1 MSAGR
6 VPMSLSVCRV
16 LAWGVSKTS
25 LSRLIWIDLTDLSF
39 IISEMYS
46 VRVSLL
52 NLFQNLSLIFTFS
65 SWENLQLDNTFLTD
79 SRDSD
84 LNLTGNDLHREGS
97 RPASF
102 HLRQT
107 RIMLERSGWEQVEY
121 VEKNLRW
128 KEMNCWVHDVRCRQD
143 TRHHYLSYP
152 PGTLCC
158 CCCLGTR
165 SDISIS
171 SFLHSYSLLQPYIIP

>member
-16 LAWGVSKTS
+16 LAWGVSRTS

-97 RPASF
+97 LPASF

-107 RIMLERSGWEQVEY
+107 RIMLERSEKLSRLNMSRRISGGRRWTVEHMMWDVDRTLGTTTCLIPPAHSAAAAAWEQ
-121 VEKNLRW
+121 
-128 KEMNCWVHDVRCRQD
+128 DQ
-143 TRHHYLSYP
+143 T
-152 PGTLCC
+152 
-158 CCCLGTR
+158 
-165 SDISIS
+165 
-171 SFLHSYSLLQPYIIP
+171 